1 MYLINIMAAKGKRTH
16 TILDNTIGDNKIVK
30 ILYGHGKDYIVW
42 PNTHIIVH
50 GEESYADVTKAIM
63 RSINE
68 DKVVNIPGGE
78 YKSDHDRLNFLR
90 KYIDE
95 EENKAVGS
103 ITGGAVYKEIVLIRE
118 DGTREHYSKWDSL
131 NIQY

>member
-1 MYLINIMAAKGKRTH
+1 MAAKGKRTH

-30 ILYGHGKDYIVW
+30 ILYGHGADYIVW

-95 EENKAVGS
+95 EENKAVGLMS
-103 ITGGAVYKEIVLIRE
+103 
-118 DGTREHYSKWDSL
+118 
-131 NIQY
+131 NIAAKTSTNDTMPGWHIHDIKFCFNDLCDII